1 MFKPI
6 SPKEE
11 LRRTYVM
18 RNKPQSLQKAKCQGR
33 RPSFKHFRDKKLE
46 DKKAE
51 AVRST
56 ASNFEVEDEFT
67 SKGSRRISCTFTNK
81 PTGKGPFVLNLF

>member
-11 LRRTYVM
+11 LRGTFVM
-18 RNKPQSLQKAKCQGR
+18 RNKPPSLQKANCQGR
-33 RPSFKHFRDKKLE
+33 RPSLKHFREKKLE

-56 ASNFEVEDEFT
+56 TSNVEGEDEFT
-67 SKGSRRISCTFTNK
+67 
-81 PTGKGPFVLNLF
+81 